1 MPDARSTS
9 FGVRECRLRP
19 LPCVRIATITI
30 ATLASSAV
38 HRAGLLSVLEAG
50 LETFSPDSYPST
62 FAPVLVVRL
71 DFAPADFNE
80 LTMLSVRVEHEDG
93 ERLSE
98 IGFALTYMPPD
109 EADQRLT
116 HYWPLI
122 HQLPLQVR
130 RDGLH
135 LVRLSVNGDEIRRLP
150 FVVTSRLPQP

>member
-1 MPDARSTS
+1 MSAGPVSLERRA
-9 FGVRECRLRP
+9 P
-19 LPCVRIATITI
+19 LPAPTATVVRLATITI

-98 IGFALTYMPPD
+98 IGFALTYIPPD
-109 EADQRLT
+109 EADQHLT
-116 HYWPLI
+116 H
-122 HQLPLQVR
+122 
-130 RDGLH
+130 
-135 LVRLSVNGDEIRRLP
+135 
-150 FVVTSRLPQP
+150 